1 VSPAVLELID
11 VVKDY
16 RGLRPLRIRQLLVP
30 AGSSTAIVGVDQPM
44 AETFVNLA
52 TGATLPDR
60 GEVKVFGLPT
70 SAVNDSTE
78 WLALVDRFG
87 IVSERA
93 VLLNELTVIQ
103 NLAMPFTLEIEPP
116 PEELRIRAEQLAVE
130 VGLPEMS
137 WGRPVAELD
146 AAGRMR
152 VRFGRALALDP
163 AILLLEHPTAG
174 VAREDARGLAR
185 SIRDVG
191 GRRGAATLTLTADR
205 DLAEAVAARV
215 LTLDPAS
222 GLLKERRSGWLGR
235 RLG

>member
-1 VSPAVLELID
+1 VSPALLELID

-16 RGLRPLRIRQLLVP
+16 RGLRPLRIRQLLVS
-30 AGSSTAIVGVDQPM
+30 AGSTAIVGVDQPM

-52 TGATLPDR
+52 TGATLPDH
-60 GEVKVFGLPT
+60 GEVKVFGRPT
-70 SAVNDSTE
+70 SAVTDSTE

-93 VLLNELTVIQ
+93 VLLNDLTVIQ

-116 PEELRIRAEQLAVE
+116 PEDVRVRAEQLAVE
-130 VGLPEMS
+130 VGLPEAA
-137 WGRPVAELD
+137 WRRPVAELD
-146 AAGRMR
+146 AAGHMR

-174 VAREDARGLAR
+174 VARDDTRRLAR
-185 SIRDVG
+185 SIRDVA
-191 GRRGAATLTLTADR
+191 GRRGVAALTLTADR
-205 DLAEAVAARV
+205 DLAEAVADRV
-215 LTLDPAS
+215 LALDPAS
-222 GLLKERRSGWLGR
+222 GLLRERRSGWLGR